1 MPAQGLS
8 TYESGA
14 WEINLARR
22 ELRLRGKPV
31 PLGGRAF
38 DIVEVLIQSAG
49 ELVTKDD
56 LMSRV
61 WPDLT
66 VGDNTLQVH
75 VWAVRKALGADRWML
90 KTTAGRGYRLLGDW
104 WGRQESTAAVTRR
117 LISLFGT
124 VEVPAPR
131 FKPCRCAVAAR
142 STLCPASELMP
153 DRCTPEYERALAKMG
168 AWLPY
173 RCARRF
179 LSEFFPLGDDPP
191 WHETIRRR
199 TIRVGAGLERESLSR
214 AKTQRSVPP
223 SETMTVSIDAGHVRT
238 ARGHQGRTFEVMAA
252 QVSNDDGKPVLFSGV
267 PGEADQQHAQ
277 LNSVLSGRGMTA
289 DTEVTILSDG
299 ADGPRSLGEAAS
311 TGTVFHVLDW
321 FHLAMRVQHA
331 AQCASG
337 WPANTV
343 SDCRN
348 RAEFTDAVEH
358 IRWRLWH
365 GQTGRA
371 LRLIQRTLTAVK
383 AKADGKTAAA
393 RSAAKLMKAL
403 IALETY
409 VSGLADL
416 IIDYASARLGDEPFS
431 TSPTEGAVQWLL
443 HRRMGAQQQMR
454 WSPRGAH
461 FMLQVRTAI
470 ANGTFDA
477 DHRDICRRRRSFRM
491 AA

>member
-1 MPAQGLS
+1 MEWRVTIELSDADGTKQIHDVARGGGGDPHSTSDPLGLTLDDGKALLASVQRHLVQGRVAEYSAL
-8 TYESGA
+8 
-14 WEINLARR
+14 RR
-22 ELRLRGKPV
+22 RCPRCRRLRG
-31 PLGGRAF
+31 L
-38 DIVEVLIQSAG
+38 
-49 ELVTKDD
+49 KDT
-56 LMSRV
+56 R
-61 WPDLT
+61 T
-66 VGDNTLQVH
+66 
-75 VWAVRKALGADRWML
+75 RWL
-90 KTTAGRGYRLLGDW
+90 N
-104 WGRQESTAAVTRR
+104 
-117 LISLFGT
+117 SLFGT
-124 VEVPAPR
+124 VEVPTPR
-131 FKPCRCAVAAR
+131 FKPCRCAVTAR

-153 DRCTPEYERALAKMG
+153 DRCTPEYERVLAKMG

-173 RCARRF
+173 RRARRF
-179 LSEFFPLGDDPP
+179 LSEFFPLGADLP

-199 TIRVGAGLERESLSR
+199 TVRVGMGIEREVVSR
-214 AKTQRSVPP
+214 GKPP
-223 SETMTVSIDAGHVRT
+223 APPAETMTVSIDAGHVRT
-238 ARGHQGRTFEVMAA
+238 ARGHRGRTFEVMAA

-267 PGEADQQHAQ
+267 PGEADQQHTQ
-277 LNSVLSGRGMTA
+277 LNSVLNGLGMTT

-331 AQCASG
+331 AQCAGG
-337 WPANTV
+337 WPDGTV
-343 SDCRN
+343 SARRDGARF
-348 RAEFTDAVEH
+348 ADAVEH

-371 LRLIQRTLTAVK
+371 LHLIQRTLSAVK
-383 AKADGKTAAA
+383 AKAKGKTTAA
-393 RSAAKLMKAL
+393 RSAAKLVKAL
-403 IALETY
+403 LALERY

-416 IIDYASARLGDEPFS
+416 IIDYASARLDNEPFS

-461 FMLQVRTAI
+461 LMLQVRTAI
-470 ANGTFDA
+470 VNGTLDA